1 MLNDGLRDI
10 LAKQPVVN
18 TKLAEQLLTEP
29 QEVEHAYLEHYHTH
43 VPLGDTDAFVKRL
56 GERIRETKTSKAQLL
71 RRGAMARPAL

>member
-29 QEVEHAYLEHYHTH
+29 QEVEHAYFYS
-43 VPLGDTDAFVKRL
+43 FR
-56 GERIRETKTSKAQLL
+56 
-71 RRGAMARPAL
+71 